1 MVHLVEKVILIIQVL
16 STILQVSTILQ
27 STIAGFYCIQE
38 SVEHTTADEQFFQK
52 CFEHIIGK
60 GVEQIIAICRDN

>member
-27 STIAGFYCIQE
+27 STIAGFYCTYNKDSTYDRDQIVVTYE
-38 SVEHTTADEQFFQK
+38 WSSS
-52 CFEHIIGK
+52 
-60 GVEQIIAICRDN
+60 GVLSRLENLSSPPL